1 MMPHRPFVSHTTP
14 PSAARAPVRTA
25 PQWAAALAALALGA
39 LMACAPPAGDE
50 AGAPAPQSGTWHVT
64 LAQGEGAG
72 CGSHGGRLTLGLHG
86 TADALAGRVLA
97 AAHLRFGPQSSVA
110 GGAGSGQL
118 AVNVNDYDSAD
129 GLLLVGRKTGESYA
143 GHYAY
148 RGEGCPMTER
158 GTFRMVR

>member
-1 MMPHRPFVSHTTP
+1 MMPHRPFVSRTTT
-14 PSAARAPVRTA
+14 STRAPGRAA
-25 PQWAAALAALALGA
+25 PRWAAALGGLALGA
-39 LMACAPPAGDE
+39 LLACAPPAG
-50 AGAPAPQSGTWHVT
+50 APAPQTGTWHVT

-72 CGSHGGRLTLGLHG
+72 CGSDGARLTLALHG

-97 AAHLRFGPQSSVA
+97 AAHLRFGPEASVA

-129 GLLLVGRKTGESYA
+129 GLLLVGRKTGEGYV

-148 RGEGCPMTER
+148 RGERCPMTER
-158 GTFRMVR
+158 GTFRMAR